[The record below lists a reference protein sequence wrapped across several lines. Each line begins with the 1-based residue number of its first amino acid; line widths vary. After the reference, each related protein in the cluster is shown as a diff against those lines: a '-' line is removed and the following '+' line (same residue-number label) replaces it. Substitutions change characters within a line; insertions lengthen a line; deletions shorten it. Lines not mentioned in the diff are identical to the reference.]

1 MSEEEKTEET
11 ETLVITEEN
20 FDQYF
25 FDVRRHEPQRGQ
37 VMACYTAKAEFLDG
51 MEKRNIMSMLQGDGK
66 VEAIRQVMRKLLHAN
81 EADSIRVPKEMAQDL
96 IAGMSHDE
104 IAKKKYKYTVEV
116 YFYTQQEYIP
126 RDDPH
131 WSCVSLIN
139 LDEVI
144 ENTEDG
150 LTFKAKIVT
159 EDSVCSDS

>member
-1 MSEEEKTEET
+1 MSEEEKEKEEL
-11 ETLVITEEN
+11 LVITEEN

-66 VEAIRQVMRKLLHAN
+66 IEAVMQIMRKLLHAN
-81 EADSIRVPKEMAQDL
+81 EKDSIRIPREMSEDL
-96 IAGMSHDE
+96 LAGMSHDDL
-104 IAKKKYKYTVEV
+104 AKKKYSYTVEV

-139 LDEVI
+139 LDDAI
-144 ENTEDG
+144 ESTEDG
-150 LTFKAKIVT
+150 LTIRANILT
-159 EDSVCSDS
+159 EESS